1 MNTGLAVLPPLFL
14 EPGIIRLGRIPA
26 VSQKPLASTW
36 EALEI
41 LNPHRSG
48 RGPKP
53 LTRPSK
59 IDSGYT
65 MI

>member
-1 MNTGLAVLPPLFL
+1 VLPHLFL
-14 EPGIIRLGRIPA
+14 EPGIIRLGKMHVVHLP
-26 VSQKPLASTW
+26 PMASTW

-41 LNPHRSG
+41 LNPHKSG